1 MYVVYHTLDA
11 QYRFLSYKFDG
22 GAFERICIP
31 HCDIVQR
38 DGVCACLNMNSD
50 GIEDLSIDPVACM
63 GLALHILVKYH
74 YPVSFEGQELMNE
87 FMTALQ
93 TYLATQQQNY
103 PDNAESILE
112 VLFDAYNESNGF
124 DNATIK
130 ADFEELYQC
139 MNGKPLE
146 EIDEIIYAVCT
157 LCRDHEK
164 AGFVEGVKVGINLA
178 RLTIG

>member
-50 GIEDLSIDPVACM
+50 GIEDLSINPVACM

-74 YPVSFEGQELMNE
+74 YPVSFKDQELMNE
-87 FMTALQ
+87 FMIA
-93 TYLATQQQNY
+93 
-103 PDNAESILE
+103 P
-112 VLFDAYNESNGF
+112 SNPFGQP
-124 DNATIK
+124 AAK
-130 ADFEELYQC
+130 LSRQC
-139 MNGKPLE
+139 REHPGG
-146 EIDEIIYAVCT
+146 AVRC
-157 LCRDHEK
+157 L
-164 AGFVEGVKVGINLA
+164 
-178 RLTIG
+178 